1 MKRIF
6 GLSVLLMCS
15 GLMLAPSTPAVE
27 VKRVAVNKKVARN
40 EPQQTAEQ
48 LINEQL
54 KKDQQE
60 HVVLAERIRALE
72 DKPNQADRTRR
83 FDPYSYP

>member
-1 MKRIF
+1 
-6 GLSVLLMCS
+6 
-15 GLMLAPSTPAVE
+15 MLAPSIHAVE
-27 VKRVAVNKKVARN
+27 VKRVTVNKKVARN
-40 EPQQTAEQ
+40 ESQQTAEQ

-60 HVVLAERIRALE
+60 HAVLAERIRALE
-72 DKPNQADRTRR
+72 DKPNQTDRIRR